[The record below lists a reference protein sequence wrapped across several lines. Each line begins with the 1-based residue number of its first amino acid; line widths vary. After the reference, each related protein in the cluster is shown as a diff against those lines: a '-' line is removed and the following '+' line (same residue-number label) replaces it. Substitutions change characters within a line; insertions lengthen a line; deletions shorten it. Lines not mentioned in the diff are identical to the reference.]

1 MLNTKVVILNWNGEE
16 WLTRFL
22 PRVVA
27 TLPDWASLVVADN
40 GSEDSSEKVVSRF
53 DGIEWLPLGKN
64 YGFAEG
70 YNRALA
76 DMEGDVFV
84 LLNSD
89 VEPTEGW
96 LTPLVERLMES
107 DKIAAVQPKIL
118 SYSEPTKFEYAGAAG
133 GYIDRYGYPFC
144 RGRIM
149 GTTEQD
155 MGQYDT
161 SIPIFWAS
169 GACMAVRAEAWRK
182 AGGLDGDFFAHM
194 EEIDLCWR
202 LQLLGYKIFAE
213 PHSVVY
219 HVGGGTLPNNSPRKI
234 YLNFRNSLCMMHKCL
249 PDGERWRLRA
259 RMWMD
264 RLSWV
269 VYALTGKWKFAREV
283 YRAHRDYKRMRP
295 NLDQQRTIISKT
307 SSTSTIDTIYPKWV
321 IWQHIIYRKK
331 GEELYGFLY
340 KTSSITNQP

>member
-16 WLTRFL
+16 WLSKFL
-22 PRVVA
+22 YRVA
-27 TLPDWASLVVADN
+27 ESLPEWAALVVADN
-40 GSEDSSEKVVSRF
+40 GSEDSSSEVVARVE
-53 DGIEWLPLGKN
+53 GVEWLPLGKN

-76 DMEGDVFV
+76 QLEGEVFV

-89 VEPTEGW
+89 VEPAEGW
-96 LTPLVERLMES
+96 LTPLVEVLENNPQV
-107 DKIAAVQPKIL
+107 AAVQPKVL
-118 SYSEPTKFEYAGAAG
+118 SYSEPEKFEYAGAAG
-133 GYIDRYGYPFC
+133 GHIDRYGYPFC

-149 GTTEQD
+149 GTTERD
-155 MGQYDT
+155 WRQYDT
-161 SIPIFWAS
+161 AERLFWAS

-202 LQLLGYKIFAE
+202 LQLLGYEIMAE
-213 PHSVVY
+213 PRSVVY

-234 YLNFRNSLCMMHKCL
+234 YLNFRNSLYMLHKCL
-249 PDGERWRLRA
+249 PEGERWRLGV

-269 VYALTGKWKFAREV
+269 VYILTGKWSFAREV
-283 YRAHRDYKRMRP
+283 CRAHRDYRKARPALDDKRSLINP
-295 NLDQQRTIISKT
+295 THSPT
-307 SSTSTIDTIYPKWV
+307 TIY
-321 IWQHIIYRKK
+321 K
-331 GEELYGFLY
+331 GWIVWKYFWGKRRFEQL
-340 KTSSITNQP
+340 

>member
-16 WLTRFL
+16 WLRRFL

-27 TLPDWASLVVADN
+27 TLPEWAHLVVADN
-40 GSEDSSEKVVSRF
+40 GSEDSSEEVVSRF
-53 DGIEWLPLGKN
+53 AGVEWLPLGEN

-70 YNRALA
+70 YNRALSE
-76 DMEGDVFV
+76 MESEVFV

-107 DKIAAVQPKIL
+107 EQIAAVQPKIL

-155 MGQYDT
+155 RGQYDT
-161 SIPIFWAS
+161 SVPIFWAS

-202 LQLLGYKIFAE
+202 LHILGYEIVAE
-213 PHSVVY
+213 PRSVVH

-249 PDGERWRLRA
+249 PAGERWRLGV

-269 VYALTGKWKFAREV
+269 VYLLTGKWAFAREV
-283 YRAHRDYKRMRP
+283 CRAHRDYKHLRP
-295 NLDQQRTIISKT
+295 SLDEKHRLISPT
-307 SSTSTIDTIYPKWV
+307 SQPCPTIYNGWIV
-321 IWQHIIYRKK
+321 WQRLLGK
-331 GEELYGFLY
+331 LTF
-340 KTSSITNQP
+340 SSLGWK